1 MFDSKFI
8 ATLFA
13 VAISVIAI
21 CNINTNK
28 ITSNEGFGFGTNMA
42 STTTRTDKCV
52 ANSWDDYLK
61 GNSRSLTFNEVQN
74 LKHHNTTNTRNITPY
89 SSSGFDQTA
98 QDYAQRVDH
107 FKTKQELEREQASL
121 QRLNDYAKQGFN
133 NSTNGM
139 NKGDFFSTANWQQ
152 NITPRMNNAGYGP
165 VARVSWKDGKIDPEN
180 MAVPVEQNPLAW
192 ANMVSNGY
200 SGANGDSKKETFV
213 EPYGMQH
220 SLMMPKYSE
229 GNYNSLAGGDLMV
242 TSDLFPVQNMSALNG
257 VDNNGKPTQCVF
269 FDRIIH
275 SNRNNRR
282 RSQGDPIRG
291 DLPIIPDS
299 GGKWFQVSAVPEDDL
314 QQGALGV
321 LGGQSEASIRLA
333 EFLKASGSSKTTFG
347 GIDTNTDTSIQAQK
361 SFSTNQPMGTVQV
374 SRF

>member
-28 ITSNEGFGFGTNMA
+28 ITSNEGFGFGANMP

-52 ANSWDDYLK
+52 ADSWDEYLK

-74 LKHHNTTNTRNITPY
+74 LKHDNTTNTRNITPY
-89 SSSGFDQTA
+89 SSSGFSQTA
-98 QDYAQRVDH
+98 QDYAQRVDN
-107 FKTKQELEREQASL
+107 FTTSEELARQQASL
-121 QRLNDYAKQGFN
+121 ERLNAYAKEGFSS
-133 NSTNGM
+133 STNGM
-139 NKGDFFSTANWQQ
+139 NKGDFFSTANWQP
-152 NITPRMNNAGYGP
+152 NISPRLENSGHGS
-165 VARVSWKDGKIDPEN
+165 VTRVLWNEGKINPEH

-192 ANMVSNGY
+192 ANMVSNG
-200 SGANGDSKKETFV
+200 NSKKENFV

-257 VDNNGKPTQCVF
+257 VDKNGKPTQCVF

-321 LGGQSEASIRLA
+321 LGGQSEASIRLS

-347 GIDTNTDTSIQAQK
+347 GIDTDTDTSIPAQK

-374 SRF
+374 SRI